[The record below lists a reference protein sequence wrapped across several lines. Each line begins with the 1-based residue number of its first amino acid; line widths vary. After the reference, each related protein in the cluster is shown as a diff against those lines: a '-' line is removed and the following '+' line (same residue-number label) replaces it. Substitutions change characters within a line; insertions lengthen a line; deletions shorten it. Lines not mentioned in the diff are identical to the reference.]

1 MAVMTPSAPHAPSP
15 GARPP
20 SGSKPVASRL
30 RPVALFF
37 LALIAGTLA
46 TLALPAAPAS
56 AHAELESSN
65 PAGNSVIQAP
75 PAEVVLTFTE
85 SVRRV
90 PDRIRVVG
98 PDGQRVDEGDA
109 RFDGAVVTIPVR
121 QTGAQGT
128 YLVSYRVVSADSHPV
143 SGGFTYSVGAPSST
157 PPTDT
162 GDEQGDNPVVATG
175 TKVARYIGYAGLVLL
190 VGPVLVISL
199 LWPGRL
205 GRSGPA
211 RVVWTGMGL
220 VTLATLAGIW
230 LQVPYTAG
238 GGLFDVDGSGLRNVL
253 SSTFGTA
260 HLIRLGLLLA
270 IALLLRP
277 LLRGETGRADQIL
290 LAVLGG
296 AAIFTWPVAGH
307 PAASPVAAVSVVV
320 DAVHLTSMAV
330 WLGGLLML
338 IVFLLRLA
346 NDRELGAILPIWSRW
361 AALAVCA
368 LVLAGTVQA
377 LIEVGTPGALVST
390 TYGRLIIAKVV
401 LLGAVIAVAAYS
413 RKLVRDRLAGG
424 GPRRL
429 RRAVGVELG
438 ITAVVLGL
446 SAVLV
451 QTTPARTA
459 SANEDLGGPGYY
471 SATLDSNLFKLQV
484 DVDPA
489 AKGNNSI
496 HLYAYDKSNK
506 PLPVVEWKGTAAL
519 PANDV
524 APVDIPLLPFT
535 DNHAG
540 GEITLPIEGDWQLK
554 FTLRIS
560 ELDQATV
567 TATVPVK

>member
-1 MAVMTPSAPHAPSP
+1 MTRRLPPLLAP
-15 GARPP
+15 R
-20 SGSKPVASRL
+20 RL
-30 RPVALFF
+30 LLLLLALF
-37 LALIAGTLA
+37 AAALA

-56 AHAELESSN
+56 AHAVLASSN
-65 PAGNSVIQAP
+65 PLGNSVLQAA
-75 PAEVVLTFTE
+75 PAEVVLTFSE
-85 SVRRV
+85 SVRKV
-90 PDRIRVVG
+90 PDRIRVIG
-98 PDGQRVDEGDA
+98 PDGKRVDQGDA
-109 RFDGAVVTIPVR
+109 RFDGAVVTIPVQ

-128 YLVSYRVVSADSHPV
+128 YLVSYRVISADSHPV
-143 SGGFTYSVGAPSST
+143 SGGFTYSVGAPSTT
-157 PPTDT
+157 PPSDTD
-162 GDEQGDNPVVATG
+162 EEIGDNPVVANG
-175 TKVARYIGYAGLVLL
+175 LKVARYIGYAGLVLL
-190 VGPVLVISL
+190 IGPVLVISL
-199 LWPGRL
+199 LWPARL
-205 GRSGPA
+205 SRSGPA
-211 RVVWTGMGL
+211 GVIWTGMGL

-230 LQVPYTAG
+230 LEVPYTTG
-238 GGLFDVDGSGLRNVL
+238 GGPFDVDGSSLRNVL

-260 HLIRLGLLLA
+260 YLIRLGLLVA
-270 IALLLRP
+270 IGLLLRP
-277 LLRGETGRADQIL
+277 LLRGETGRVDQIL

-330 WLGGLLML
+330 WLGGLVML
-338 IVFLLRLA
+338 IGFLLRQA

-377 LIEVGTPGALVST
+377 LIEVGTPDALVST

-401 LLGAVIAVAAYS
+401 LFGAVVAVAAYS
-413 RKLVRDRLAGG
+413 RKLVRERLGEG

-446 SAVLV
+446 TAVLV

-459 SANEDLGGPGYY
+459 SANEDLGGPGFY

-489 AKGNNSI
+489 RKGNNSV
-496 HLYAYDKSNK
+496 HLYAYDKANK
-506 PLPVVEWKGTAAL
+506 PLPVVEWTGTAAL

-524 APVDIPLLPFT
+524 APVDIPLLPLT
-535 DNHAG
+535 DNHAT
-540 GEITLPIEGDWQLK
+540 GEITLPLEGDWQLK
-554 FTLRIS
+554 FTVRIS
-560 ELDQATV
+560 EIDQATV
-567 TATVPVK
+567 TATVPVS